1 MTMLDRMRR
10 HKGWLKWSLAIV
22 VVSFILLYIP
32 SFMRNSAEGA
42 ANNAVVAQV
51 EGREITAAHFRRVYQ
66 QQMQAYR
73 ASYGGNIDEKLLKQL
88 GIDQRIIQQLIE
100 EEAALAEAQRLGIT
114 ASDAEVRERILAL
127 PAFQDNGQFIG
138 DARYRQLLRMQ
149 NPPLRPDE
157 FEDQVRRGI
166 VSEKLQ
172 AALTGWLTI
181 SDSDVAREFARRNEK
196 VKLAVLSFPADKF
209 REGLVASD
217 AEVSKYFE
225 DHKDTFRI
233 PEKRKIR
240 FLAIDQEAMRAKAS
254 VTGQQIERSYND
266 NIQMYSTPEQVR
278 ASHILF
284 KTESTD
290 TAAGTNKGEKDDA
303 AVKKQAEE
311 VLAQAKT
318 GADFAE
324 LAKKYSQDESNAS
337 KGGDLDY
344 FARGKMVPEFDQVAF
359 SLQPG
364 QISDLV
370 KTKFGYH
377 IIKVVDKKPASQR
390 PLAEVRA
397 QIEDQLKWEQAQA
410 QAQKLADDVAKD
422 LKKPGDFDAVGRARG
437 LQVGESGFFQQD
449 EPIAGIGLAPS
460 VTQQAFTMSIGE
472 VSDAIRTP
480 QGFAF
485 ITVLAKQDPY
495 IPKLEEV
502 KNKVRDEVLKH
513 KAVETARQ
521 KAAALA
527 PTLKSGDFDKAAKS
541 AGLEVKTTELI
552 ARGAPIAD
560 LGVSPAIDNVA
571 FALPVNGVSD
581 PIVTDNGA
589 AVVKVVEKN
598 NAAAGELQKQKE
610 TLKTEMLN
618 ERKQRFYAS
627 YMASARKRMDIK
639 INRATLAQLTA

>member
-10 HKGWLKWSLAIV
+10 HKGWLKWSLAVV

-51 EGREITAAHFRRVYQ
+51 EGREITAAQFRRIYQ

-73 ASYGGNIDEKLLKQL
+73 SSYGGNIDEKLLKQL
-88 GIDQRIIQQLIE
+88 GVDQRIVQQLIE
-100 EEAALAEAQRLGIT
+100 EEAALVEARRLGIS

-149 NPPLRPDE
+149 NPPMRPDE
-157 FEDQVRRGI
+157 FEDQVRRSI
-166 VSEKLQ
+166 VVEKLQ
-172 AALTGWLTI
+172 AALTGWQTI
-181 SDSDVAREFARRNEK
+181 SDSDVSREFARRNEK

-217 AEVSKYFE
+217 AEVSKYFD
-225 DHKDTFRI
+225 DHKDAFRI

-240 FLAIDQEAMRAKAS
+240 FLTIDQEAMRAKAS
-254 VTGQQIERSYND
+254 VTGQQIERSYNE
-266 NIQMYSTPEQVR
+266 NIPQYSTPEQVR
-278 ASHILF
+278 ASHILL
-284 KTESTD
+284 KTE
-290 TAAGTNKGEKDDA
+290 GKDDA

-311 VLAQAKT
+311 ILAKAKS

-324 LAKKYSQDESNAS
+324 LAKKYSQDDSNAS

-344 FARGKMVPEFDQVAF
+344 FGRGRMVPEFDQVAF

-370 KTKFGYH
+370 KTQFGYH
-377 IIKVVDKKPASQR
+377 IIKLVDKKPASQR
-390 PLAEVRA
+390 PLSEVRA

-410 QAQKLADDVAKD
+410 QAQKLANDVAKD
-422 LKKPGDFDAVGRARG
+422 LKKPTDFDAVGRARG
-437 LQVGESGFFQQD
+437 LQVSESGWFQQD
-449 EPIAGIGLAPS
+449 EPIAGIGVAPS
-460 VTQQAFTMSIGE
+460 VAQQAFTMSIGE
-472 VSDAIRTP
+472 VSDPIRTP

-485 ITVLAKQDPY
+485 ITVLQKQDPY
-495 IPKLEEV
+495 LPKLDEV
-502 KNKVRDEVLKH
+502 KNKVKDEVLKQ
-513 KAVETARQ
+513 KAIEAARQ
-521 KAAALA
+521 KAAALD
-527 PTLKSGDFDKAAKS
+527 PTLKSGDFDKAAKA
-541 AGLEVKTTELI
+541 AGLDVKTTDLI
-552 ARGAPIAD
+552 TRGSAISD
-560 LGVSPAIDNVA
+560 LGISPAIDSVA

-589 AVVKVVEKN
+589 AVIKVVEKN
-598 NAAAGELQKQKE
+598 NAAAGEFEKQKDS
-610 TLKTEMLN
+610 LKGELLN
-618 ERKQRFYAS
+618 ERKQRFYSS
-627 YMASARKRMDIK
+627 YMASARKRMNIK
-639 INRATLAQLTA
+639 INRDTLAQLTA